1 MEVQIE
7 FDGYI
12 LIPVLIG
19 LLGLMILSIRVD
31 TGLMFPGKALK
42 ISSHFELKFCYNLN
56 CNQSKKLFYQL
67 SFIFKSIYVDKLS

>member
-31 TGLMFPGKALK
+31 TVLKFPGKALK
-42 ISSHFELKFCYNLN
+42 ISSHFWIEMC
-56 CNQSKKLFYQL
+56 
-67 SFIFKSIYVDKLS
+67 

>member
-1 MEVQIE
+1 MEVQKE

-31 TGLMFPGKALK
+31 TFLMFPGKALK
-42 ISSHFELKFCYNLN
+42 ISSHFELKFVL
-56 CNQSKKLFYQL
+56 KL
-67 SFIFKSIYVDKLS
+67 

>member
-19 LLGLMILSIRVD
+19 LLGLMILSISGYCFNV
-31 TGLMFPGKALK
+31 FPGKALK
-42 ISSHFELKFCYNLN
+42 ISSHFELKFV
-56 CNQSKKLFYQL
+56 Q
-67 SFIFKSIYVDKLS
+67 